1 MKNTIL
7 AFVLAVVS
15 SQTVFAQNATENAD
29 KNNLSETLSKNLE
42 QTRQITDVSAEKREQ
57 AYAKL
62 LEGQRHIWNMQRSFR
77 SPASLAN
84 ISRLARLALQKAI
97 ELNPTFDEAYNALAE
112 VAWLTWTASP
122 NDTDLNEAEVL
133 ANTAVKINRNNYGGH
148 HRLARIY
155 TIKSGI
161 REDNLDKAN
170 AEKAIM
176 EWKEIAR
183 LDPRN
188 AEAYA
193 FLSAFYEKT
202 NSRDE
207 QIESLKRWLASSN
220 PINPEFY
227 TIIMGRGERLSPDS
241 ASVKLGKVLLDA
253 GRDAEAIVY
262 LNRAISDNPDNE
274 DALSLLREALESADE
289 KDSSTS
295 IQAIEQAAFANPDN
309 GSLISLLAEIYAR
322 NGKTDKAA
330 KVLRDSIARFS
341 AKDKV
346 SAANL
351 QIALGD
357 IYAGADRFEEAVSE
371 YRKAIATRGIE
382 DSLVT
387 DSERGFASLAF
398 EKIIQTYKNANRP
411 DEAKN
416 KIEEARTLFGK
427 DDVFA
432 DKKLIE
438 LYRETGKK
446 LEALQTVRN
455 LRARFADDYSL
466 LRLEAE
472 VLTANGNV
480 DEAIDLIKPLI
491 NKKKPVILSPQY
503 DDFSNYIF
511 ISMLYMEAN
520 RGKDAVSAANQAY
533 SAAKTAD
540 QKQYAKLSLANAQQ
554 TSGDFKSAEET
565 LRALLKQTP
574 GNPIALNNLGYFLLE
589 RNERFE
595 EAIDLIRQALKIDP
609 NNPSYLDS
617 LGWAYFKLGKYTEA
631 EKYLKNA
638 SRLAPLSPTI
648 LEHLGDVY
656 QKQNKNELAGIALQ
670 KALNLSSEKE
680 MTERI
685 KSKLNK

>member
-1 MKNTIL
+1 M
-7 AFVLAVVS
+7 
-15 SQTVFAQNATENAD
+15 
-29 KNNLSETLSKNLE
+29 
-42 QTRQITDVSAEKREQ
+42 
-57 AYAKL
+57 
-62 LEGQRHIWNMQRSFR
+62 
-77 SPASLAN
+77 
-84 ISRLARLALQKAI
+84 
-97 ELNPTFDEAYNALAE
+97 
-112 VAWLTWTASP
+112 
-122 NDTDLNEAEVL
+122 
-133 ANTAVKINRNNYGGH
+133 NR
-148 HRLARIY
+148 
-155 TIKSGI
+155 
-161 REDNLDKAN
+161 
-170 AEKAIM
+170 
-176 EWKEIAR
+176 
-183 LDPRN
+183 
-188 AEAYA
+188 
-193 FLSAFYEKT
+193 
-202 NSRDE
+202 RDE

-227 TIIMGRGERLSPDS
+227 AIIMGRGERLSPDG

-253 GRDAEAIVY
+253 GRGGEAIVY

-274 DALSLLREALESADE
+274 DALSLLREALESVDE
-289 KDSSTS
+289 KDSSAS

-309 GSLISLLAEIYAR
+309 GALISLLAEIYAR

-330 KVLRDSIARFS
+330 KVLRDSIAKLS
-341 AKDKV
+341 EKDKV

-357 IYAGADRFEEAVSE
+357 IFAGAERFEEAVSE
-371 YRKAIATRGIE
+371 YQKAIATRGIE

-411 DEAKN
+411 DDAKN
-416 KIEEARTLFGK
+416 KIDEARTLFGK
-427 DDVFA
+427 DDLFA

-446 LEALQTVRN
+446 LEALQTIRN

-472 VLTANGNV
+472 VLTASGNV
-480 DEAIDLIKPLI
+480 DEAVDLIKPLI
-491 NKKKPVILSPQY
+491 NKKKPATLSPQY

-533 SAAKTAD
+533 SAAKTTD

-617 LGWAYFKLGKYTEA
+617 LGWAYFKLGKYAEA

-638 SRLAPLSPTI
+638 SRLAPLSATI
-648 LEHLGDVY
+648 LEHLGDAY